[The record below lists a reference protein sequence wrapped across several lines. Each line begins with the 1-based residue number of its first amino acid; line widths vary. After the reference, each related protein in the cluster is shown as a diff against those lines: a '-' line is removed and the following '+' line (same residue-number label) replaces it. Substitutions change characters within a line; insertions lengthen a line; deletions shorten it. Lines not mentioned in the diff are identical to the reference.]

1 MTDKRVES
9 VPLPEEGD
17 RIAQEV
23 TGAETVVGG
32 GEWPSPSTPP
42 SGPAPGGGGE
52 GEQEP
57 GRDPHPLGDGEPMLK
72 EMLAEDPL
80 AGGSQSAP
88 GEHDD
93 LPRAQR
99 LTSDT

>member
-9 VPLPEEGD
+9 VPLPEDDEP
-17 RIAQEV
+17 IAQEV

-42 SGPAPGGGGE
+42 SGPSPGGGEEKEAPQHDAAG
-52 GEQEP
+52 G
-57 GRDPHPLGDGEPMLK
+57 GRDEPMLK
-72 EMLAEDPL
+72 EMLAEDPI

-88 GEHDD
+88 DEDV
-93 LPRAQR
+93 
-99 LTSDT
+99 